1 MCRGLAQPFF
11 LILLTRVP
19 CPCLLVFGEIGPA
32 FAKNA
37 QGRAF
42 SAGAHVGTIPARSL
56 FAPSTP
62 TRSPIYSEACGILSG
77 SRQSCAET
85 SPAWSQP
92 KRVISD
98 PAIAEIAAHL
108 RKSRACSPLLRK
120 LITRNPSDTGPDST
134 PPTRTT
140 APLAPLL
147 SGSRH
152 ASRWVSMRNSSM
164 HPKIAAPHPCHCS
177 ARPCPRP
184 VG

>member
-56 FAPSTP
+56 FAPSAP
-62 TRSPIYSEACGILSG
+62 TRSPIYSEACGLLSG
-77 SRQSCAET
+77 SRQSCADT

-92 KRVISD
+92 QRVIND
-98 PAIAEIAAHL
+98 PTMAEIAAHFRRPRGHAPL
-108 RKSRACSPLLRK
+108 RKK
-120 LITRNPSDTGPDST
+120 
-134 PPTRTT
+134 
-140 APLAPLL
+140 
-147 SGSRH
+147 
-152 ASRWVSMRNSSM
+152 
-164 HPKIAAPHPCHCS
+164 
-177 ARPCPRP
+177 
-184 VG
+184 